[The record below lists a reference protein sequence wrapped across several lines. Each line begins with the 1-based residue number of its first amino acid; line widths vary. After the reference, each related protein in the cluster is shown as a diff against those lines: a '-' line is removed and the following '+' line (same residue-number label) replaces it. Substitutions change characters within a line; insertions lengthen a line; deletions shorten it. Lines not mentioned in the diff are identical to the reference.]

1 MPNHVPLDN
10 ETHQDLRVA
19 LRYGADVGDAI
30 NQVLIFPTEFE
41 QVQREYPIVI
51 RRDEGGTLYAVA
63 LLGFDRD
70 ENLFLEGD
78 RWDARYVPAIR
89 QRGPFM
95 SAAAQP
101 NAAAD
106 APPLAPLID
115 LDDPRV
121 GTTEGE
127 MLFLRHGGQA
137 PYLRH
142 MANVLEAVG
151 EGSRSMAPAL
161 RGLADAGLLHATSI
175 NIELGD
181 GQSVVV
187 EDVHVITREALSA
200 IPTPALES
208 LSKRGLLY
216 IAHMAAA
223 SLENMNHLIARHQKK
238 RGLMS

>member
-10 ETHQDLRVA
+10 DAHQNLRVA
-19 LRYGADVGDAI
+19 LRHGADVGDAI
-30 NQVLIFPTEFE
+30 NQVLVFPTEFE
-41 QVQREYPIVI
+41 QVQREYPIVV
-51 RRDEGGTLYAVA
+51 RRDEAGTLYAVA
-63 LLGFDRD
+63 LLGFERD
-70 ENLFLEGD
+70 ENLFLDGEK
-78 RWDARYVPAIR
+78 WDARYVPAIR

-95 SAAAQP
+95 SAAAQT
-101 NAAAD
+101 NAAED
-106 APPLAPLID
+106 ARPPAPLID

-121 GTTEGE
+121 GAADGE

-151 EGSRSMAPAL
+151 EGFRSMAPAL
-161 RGLADAGLLHATSI
+161 SGLADAGLLHPTSI
-175 NIELGD
+175 SIELGD

-200 IPTPALES
+200 IPASVLES
-208 LSKRGLLY
+208 LSKSGLLY